1 MAKIE
6 IIPVTPE
13 NYHKCGNVWNMEK
26 TRQTAEWLEEIKSG
40 NRTPYAYTVDGAFL
54 GEIALVKEN
63 GDPDYTIPG
72 RRIYVS
78 RLVVKKGY
86 RGQGIGTILVDFII
100 EKARE
105 LGYTELSIGVDK
117 DNKQLRKAIAG
128 ALDQLEANGVLDI
141 IMQKWVG
148 GPLDISNAKLT
159 ESAKA
164 AADRG

>member
-40 NRTPYAYTVDGAFL
+40 NRMPYAYTVDGAFL

-117 DNKQLRKAIAG
+117 DNEV
-128 ALDQLEANGVLDI
+128 ALHLYTKKGFDEVLFD
-141 IMQKWVG
+141 G
-148 GPLDISNAKLT
+148 EDEDGPYYKLL
-159 ESAKA
+159 KKL
-164 AADRG
+164 

>member
-1 MAKIE
+1 MSRIE
-6 IIPVTPE
+6 IVPVTPE

-26 TRQTAEWLEEIKSG
+26 TRQTKEWLEEIRSG
-40 NRTPYAYTVDGAFL
+40 NRMPFAYMADGEFL

-100 EKARE
+100 EKAGS

-117 DNKQLRKAIAG
+117 DN
-128 ALDQLEANGVLDI
+128 
-141 IMQKWVG
+141 
-148 GPLDISNAKLT
+148 
-159 ESAKA
+159 A
-164 AADRG
+164 AALHLYRKKGFDEVLFDGEDEDGPYYKLLKRL

>member
-1 MAKIE
+1 MSKIE

-13 NYHKCGNVWNMEK
+13 NYHKCGNIWNMDK
-26 TRQTAEWLEEIKSG
+26 TRQTQEWLEEIKSG
-40 NRTPYAYTVDGAFL
+40 NRTPFVYTVDGEFL

-86 RGQGIGTILVDFII
+86 RGQGIGTILVDFIC

-105 LGYTELSIGVDK
+105 LGYSEVSIGVDK
-117 DNKQLRKAIAG
+117 DN
-128 ALDQLEANGVLDI
+128 
-141 IMQKWVG
+141 
-148 GPLDISNAKLT
+148 
-159 ESAKA
+159 A
-164 AADRG
+164 AALHLYQKKGFDEVLFDGEDEDGPYYKLLKKL

>member
-1 MAKIE
+1 MDNVS

-26 TRQTAEWLEEIKSG
+26 TRQTKEWFEEIKAG
-40 NRTPYAYTVDGAFL
+40 NRMPFAYAVNGEFL

-78 RLVVKKGY
+78 RLVVKKSC

-105 LGYTELSIGVDK
+105 LGYSELSIGVDK
-117 DNKQLRKAIAG
+117 DNAV
-128 ALDQLEANGVLDI
+128 ALHLYQKKGFDEI
-141 IMQKWVG
+141 IFDG
-148 GPLDISNAKLT
+148 EDEDGPYYKLL
-159 ESAKA
+159 KKL
-164 AADRG
+164 